1 MSFNIGLSGLY
12 AANKQLDVTGNN
24 IANVATTGFKASRV
38 EFQDQYAQSIRG
50 TSGNSNNGSGVAVG
64 AVAQQFKQGDM
75 QTGTG
80 NSLDLAINGNGFFEI
95 SNNGERLYTR
105 AGAFHT
111 DKDGFVVN
119 NSGMNLQGYNIDA
132 NGVVVVGSL
141 TNLRVDSTALPPSA
155 TTTMTHSGN
164 LNSATS
170 SPSVLAFDPT
180 NTQTY
185 NSKMD
190 SRIYDTQGNLHQLQV
205 YYVKE
210 PTPVNTWSMY
220 TLIDGRSIADS
231 SETPPVADKVTL
243 TFDSSGKL
251 TDAVGST
258 NLVANLDDNGDFD
271 GSFTV
276 DNWVPGIQTGTDP
289 VTWAPN
295 GADAAVDGTRLDL
308 ATLTQTASVTSTGYK
323 QNGYATGQISAMN
336 VDASGNM
343 FATYTNGQ
351 SKVIGQVAL
360 TSFTNVQGLASAG
373 GTNWRETFASGE
385 PVSGVPQSGTL
396 GNITGQALEESNVDL
411 TMELVELIKAQS
423 NYQANAKTISTQSTL
438 MQTTIQMA

>member
-258 NLVANLDDNGDFD
+258 NLVANLDDN
-271 GSFTV
+271 
-276 DNWVPGIQTGTDP
+276 
-289 VTWAPN
+289 
-295 GADAAVDGTRLDL
+295 
-308 ATLTQTASVTSTGYK
+308 ATLMA
-323 QNGYATGQISAMN
+323 
-336 VDASGNM
+336 
-343 FATYTNGQ
+343 
-351 SKVIGQVAL
+351 AL
-360 TSFTNVQGLASAG
+360 PL
-373 GTNWRETFASGE
+373 
-385 PVSGVPQSGTL
+385 
-396 GNITGQALEESNVDL
+396 ITGCQVFKRALILLPGLRMVL
-411 TMELVELIKAQS
+411 MLQS
-423 NYQANAKTISTQSTL
+423 MVHVWTWRH
-438 MQTTIQMA
+438 